1 MSQLPE
7 HRAAELE
14 ARFGAA
20 PAETVLAAALDQC
33 AGRIALVSSFGAEAA
48 VLLHMVARI
57 DPLVP
62 VLMLDTELLFAET
75 LAYQLELTALFG
87 LGDVRRIRPEAPTPD
102 LHLQDTEACCAERK
116 VAPMA
121 RALEGFDGVITGRK
135 RFQTR
140 ERRAMTTFEKV
151 DGRLR
156 VNPLANWTA
165 AQIAAYFTAHELPR
179 HPLVARGFPSIG
191 CAPCTSPVPEGGDA
205 RSGRWRDEAR
215 EECGIHFAPD
225 GTLQRRSG

>member
-1 MSQLPE
+1 MLKLPD
-7 HRAAELE
+7 RSAAELE

-20 PAETVLAAALDQC
+20 PAEAVLAVALERC

-48 VLLHMVARI
+48 VLLHMVSRI
-57 DPLVP
+57 DATVP

-75 LAYQLELTALFG
+75 LAYQVELTALFG
-87 LGDVRRIRPEAPTPD
+87 LADVRRIQPEGATPD
-102 LHLQDTEACCAERK
+102 LHLKDTEACCAERK

-121 RALEGFDGVITGRK
+121 RALEGFAGVITGRK

-140 ERRAMTTFEKV
+140 ERRAMATFEEAE
-151 DGRLR
+151 GRLR

-191 CAPCTSPVPEGGDA
+191 CAPCTSPVPDGGDA